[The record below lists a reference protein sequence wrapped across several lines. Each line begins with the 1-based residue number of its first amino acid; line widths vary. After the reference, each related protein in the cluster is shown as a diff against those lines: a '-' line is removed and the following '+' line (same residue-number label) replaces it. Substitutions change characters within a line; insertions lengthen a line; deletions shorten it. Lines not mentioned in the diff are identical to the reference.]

1 MSTQAEE
8 PAAGPPVRVDIS
20 AGVAVVTLDR
30 PERLNVFSGGMGVA
44 LGAAYARCDADD
56 RVRAVV
62 LTGAG
67 RAFCAGADLTPAA
80 GAFDAPKRAREFTAS
95 PVDPPAWRLRKPVI
109 AAVNGH
115 AIGIGFT
122 LAMECDLRFVA
133 ADAKLAIPQVRRGM
147 VPDARSH
154 WTVTRAASQAVA
166 ADILLTGRT
175 FLGTEAVALGLASR
189 ALPADEVLPAAL
201 AAARDI
207 ADNVNPLSAALSKR
221 LLWLDSPG
229 PDRVEAL
236 ETAYHR
242 LLMGSPD
249 AKEGPRA
256 WAERRVPEWT
266 GRVSEE
272 WDRVLDAERALDAKR
287 AWDAERVP
295 EREPD
300 AERVRDQQSER
311 EAEQP

>member
-1 MSTQAEE
+1 VGTNRADTNTA
-8 PAAGPPVRVDIS
+8 PAADEPSSAAPVRLEIAD
-20 AGVAVVTLDR
+20 GVAVVTLHR
-30 PERLNVFSGGMGVA
+30 PDRLNVFSGGMGVA
-44 LGAAYARCDADD
+44 LGEAYARCDTDD

-67 RAFCAGADLTPAA
+67 RAFCAGADLTPTA
-80 GAFDAPKRAREFTAS
+80 GSFDAPWDASRFTAA

-115 AIGIGFT
+115 AIGIGLT
-122 LAMECDLRFVA
+122 LAMECDIRYVA
-133 ADAKLAIPQVRRGM
+133 DDAKLAIPQVRRGM

-154 WTVTRAASQAVA
+154 WTVTRATSQAVA

-175 FLGTEAVALGLASR
+175 FLGAEAVALGLASR
-189 ALPADEVLPAAL
+189 SLPAADVLPAAM
-201 AAARDI
+201 ATARDI

-221 LLWLDSPG
+221 LLWLDDATA
-229 PDRVEAL
+229 DRVERL

-256 WAERRVPEWT
+256 WAERRTPQWSA
-266 GRVSEE
+266 RVTEQWE
-272 WDRVLDAERALDAKR
+272 QVC
-287 AWDAERVP
+287 
-295 EREPD
+295 
-300 AERVRDQQSER
+300 QF
-311 EAEQP
+311 EAEAEGEGEAEADKDPTR